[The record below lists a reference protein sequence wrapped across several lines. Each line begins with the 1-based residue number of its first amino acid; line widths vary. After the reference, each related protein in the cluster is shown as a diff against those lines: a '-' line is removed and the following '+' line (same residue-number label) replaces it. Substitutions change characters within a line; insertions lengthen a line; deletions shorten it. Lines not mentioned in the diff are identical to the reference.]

1 MKDFAQQLS
10 LHKNSHLPSLLF
22 FCLLVCES
30 LIQKCNFLTK
40 SFATV
45 SALASIL
52 DANLYRIKYTKENYL
67 SFFFYFFFF
76 HFCGR
81 LKSWHE
87 L

>member
-1 MKDFAQQLS
+1 MKEFAQQLS

-22 FCLLVCES
+22 FRLLVCEN

-52 DANLYRIKYTKENYL
+52 DANLYRIKDTKENYL
-67 SFFFYFFFF
+67 SFLFFFFF